1 MALLGYST
9 DDLPKFHY
17 WLFGTIT
24 GFTGVL
30 ATLVVFVMY
39 VFAQQYAR
47 RATFRGF
54 WLTHHLYIILYILM
68 FMHGAGRL
76 VQVRQARSAALS
88 HCRIYEYSK
97 SVLICQ
103 IDLDINTSIQS

>member
-1 MALLGYST
+1 MMIGYST

-76 VQVRQARSAALS
+76 VQVRQAHRAALR
-88 HCRIYEYSK
+88 RIAG
-97 SVLICQ
+97 
-103 IDLDINTSIQS
+103 

>member
-1 MALLGYST
+1 MYAQFYDSTFAPMYERMYSSMTLLGYST

-76 VQVRQARSAALS
+76 VQVRQARGAALG
-88 HCRIYEYSK
+88 HIAA
-97 SVLICQ
+97 
-103 IDLDINTSIQS
+103 